1 MALRGG
7 MLWRTVLLYKLTR
20 IAWIWDFKIGSVEV
34 IKNGLKIPHVRSEN
48 YISEFVDQFN
58 VAGIKTQ
65 DYGKI
70 VVVMGRDEISV
81 KEEEFVSQPDGTFG
95 LRTSDEAVIMTR
107 YIFANISMSIESAR
121 RLIDNLEGAIMQAG
135 GTNAEK

>member
-1 MALRGG
+1 M
-7 MLWRTVLLYKLTR
+7 
-20 IAWIWDFKIGSVEV
+20 

-48 YISEFVDQFN
+48 YISEYVDQFN
-58 VAGIKTQ
+58 VAGIQTQ

-81 KEEEFVSQPDGTFG
+81 KEEEFFSQPDGTFG

-121 RLIDNLEGAIMQAG
+121 RLIDNLEGAIIQAG
-135 GTNAEK
+135 GANAEK